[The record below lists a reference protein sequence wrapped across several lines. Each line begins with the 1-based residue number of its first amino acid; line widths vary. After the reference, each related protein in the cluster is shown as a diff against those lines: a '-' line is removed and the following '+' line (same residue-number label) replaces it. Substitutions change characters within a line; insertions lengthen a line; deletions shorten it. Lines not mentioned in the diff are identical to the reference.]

1 MMTSSYV
8 APTRPSVQ
16 FMLSHPAH
24 LIAIGFGSGLS
35 PWAPGTFGTLWAWL
49 TYVVLAPWLSEAQ
62 WAALIAVSLVVGWWA
77 CTVTA
82 RNLCVKDPS
91 AIVWDEI
98 VAFWLVLWMVS
109 PTGWVGQTLAFVLF
123 RIFDA
128 AKPGPVGWADRCF
141 QLPEGQVPGAAQG
154 WGIIWDDLV
163 AAGCTLLVIAGGRT
177 LMG

>member
-62 WAALIAVSLVVGWWA
+62 WAALIAV
-77 CTVTA
+77 
-82 RNLCVKDPS
+82 
-91 AIVWDEI
+91 
-98 VAFWLVLWMVS
+98 
-109 PTGWVGQTLAFVLF
+109 
-123 RIFDA
+123 
-128 AKPGPVGWADRCF
+128 
-141 QLPEGQVPGAAQG
+141 
-154 WGIIWDDLV
+154 
-163 AAGCTLLVIAGGRT
+163 
-177 LMG
+177 